1 MTDHLHVDGP
11 CTLIQWTVHFRMD
24 PLIKASLSVTQFFV
38 TNNLSNDFK
47 IIERLE
53 TLALPEMQSNH
64 QFGIEFRTL

>member
-1 MTDHLHVDGP
+1 MLMDRVLSNGP
-11 CTLIQWTVHFRMD
+11 AYQSIPFRD
-24 PLIKASLSVTQFFV
+24 AFFV